1 MSKDKYVNVTIT
13 RTSRD
18 LISIRLRDS
27 ASRIEFVDV
36 TMSLDDFARAV
47 TGLSE
52 ISAKAELRGLEH
64 VGKTKQIEQR
74 RVECPIKSYSRDV
87 LQNWLEENCQEEGWI
102 INSYLGS
109 QNSISYKDD
118 KTIINYS
125 VYRYID

>member
-27 ASRIEFVDV
+27 ASRIEFVEV